1 MGKKQQVGKIV
12 YAFRPHKD
20 PANIRTILLTL
31 IDEQD
36 DAVLQEEGLRGL
48 RLRRIVRL
56 AREAEC
62 QGAPLGYD
70 DLSRLLL
77 TSLATL
83 KRDVACLEGS
93 GEEII
98 LKNRRRR
105 CEEKCIS
112 QSPRMDNTARVTP
125 ARGMTG
131 QRTGG
136 KPEMRITGDR
146 LV

>member
-1 MGKKQQVGKIV
+1 MGKKQLVGKIV
-12 YAFRPHKD
+12 YAFRPHKE
-20 PANIRTILLTL
+20 PASIRTILLTL

-36 DAVLQEEGLRGL
+36 DDVLQEEGLRGL

-83 KRDVACLEGS
+83 KRDVACLESS
-93 GEEII
+93 GEEIT

-105 CEEKCIS
+105 CEGKCIP
-112 QSPRMDNTARVTP
+112 QSPQVDNPARVAP
-125 ARGMTG
+125 ARGMAGQGTG
-131 QRTGG
+131 R
-136 KPEMRITGDR
+136 KPEMQITEGR
-146 LV
+146 LA